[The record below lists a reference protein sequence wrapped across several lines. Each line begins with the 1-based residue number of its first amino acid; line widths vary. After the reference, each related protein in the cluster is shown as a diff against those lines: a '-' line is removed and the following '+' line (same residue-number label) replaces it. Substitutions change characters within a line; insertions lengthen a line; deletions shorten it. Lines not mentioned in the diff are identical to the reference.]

1 MLSRRSESSRI
12 ATFVLDQVLLGCA
25 FAAAL
30 ALREALAPSGL
41 LPGRLLDA
49 ESWTRLYLVCVP
61 LVALALWA
69 GGLYR
74 SGIEPIWTLGGKREA
89 LWGGLLAFVVLEGVG
104 ALLGS
109 PGGAGTARA
118 LPFLFLPLA
127 AAALLASRLLLAA
140 AGRRLRDAP
149 GREMRV
155 LVFGLSPRTLRL
167 LDALRR
173 APSSPLRVLGV
184 SSEAVP
190 ADLGPRLPRDRAL
203 ALLQQGRVDQV
214 LVDAE
219 RVSPEELQLI
229 LARAD
234 REGLSVHITS
244 AMFPSTSLLPAWERI
259 DGVPVLGFVAA
270 ELPLGARLAK
280 RSFDLAVAATGLLL
294 LAPALLAIAAAIRL
308 GSPGPAFHVQR
319 RVGARGRT
327 FPLVKFRTMAADA
340 EAATGPVF
348 AVKDDPRCT
357 PIGRVLRRTNL
368 DELPQLLNVL
378 AGHMS
383 LVGPRPERP
392 EFVERFK
399 GAVPR
404 YAHKHWVRPG
414 ITGWAQVHGL
424 RGAATSLPDRVEHD
438 LYYIENWSLMLD
450 IRILVRTVFDGY
462 LNAA

>member
-1 MLSRRSESSRI
+1 MLSRRSESSRS
-12 ATFVLDQVLLGCA
+12 ASFALDQVLLGVA
-25 FAAAL
+25 FAGAL
-30 ALREALAPSGL
+30 ALREL
-41 LPGRLLDA
+41 LVPHGSRP
-49 ESWTRLYLVCVP
+49 ESLSADTWTRLYLVCVP

-74 SGIEPIWTLGGKREA
+74 SGLESIWTVGGKREA
-89 LWGGLLAFVVLEGVG
+89 LWGGLLAFAVLSLVE
-104 ALLGS
+104 ALLGA
-109 PGGAGTARA
+109 PGGPGAARA
-118 LPFLFLPLA
+118 VPFLYLPLA
-127 AAALLASRLLLAA
+127 AGALLLSRLLLAA
-140 AGRRLRDAP
+140 AGRRLLGDP
-149 GREMRV
+149 EREMRV

-167 LDALRR
+167 LAALQR
-173 APSSPLRVLGV
+173 SPATQVRVLGV
-184 SSEAVP
+184 AAQAVP
-190 ADLGPRLPRDRAL
+190 TDLGPRLPREQAL

-219 RVSPEELQLI
+219 RVSPDELQAI

-270 ELPLGARLAK
+270 ELPLGACLAK
-280 RSFDLAVAATGLLL
+280 RTFDIAVAAVTLLL
-294 LAPALLAIAAAIRL
+294 LAPALLVIAAAIRL
-308 GSPGPAFHVQR
+308 GSPGPALFVQP
-319 RVGARGRT
+319 RVGARGRI
-327 FPLVKFRTMAADA
+327 FPLLKFRTMVRDA
-340 EAATGPVF
+340 EAGTGPVF

-357 PIGRVLRRTNL
+357 PLGRVLRRTNL

-378 AGHMS
+378 LGHMS

-399 GAVPR
+399 GEIPR

-424 RGAATSLPDRVEHD
+424 RGAATSLPDRVGHD